1 MITSLLRDYLPLQ
14 VRFIAAETAL
24 AAAVGGTTIT
34 TAAAA
39 AAAAI
44 KDFLSVATMMGMT
57 MRHGGDTS

>member
-39 AAAAI
+39 AAI

>member
-24 AAAVGGTTIT
+24 AAVVGGTTIT
-34 TAAAA
+34 TA